1 MSREDFIVGQ
11 IRAAGISTVINGITV
26 NVKMRD
32 EVGDV
37 LICTGTTKPTDGS
50 SGYAKG
56 CIFIDT
62 NVETGTTG
70 FYTNDGTNTSCSFIQ
85 NMTAG
90 SVAAEVSELT
100 SIITSINTDRAS
112 DESVLQSQITSDA
125 TSESVQNSKLDSE
138 ISDRAIDES
147 LVVSQLTSEIDD
159 RTLDESVIVSQLTS
173 EISDRAIDESVL
185 QSSLTSE
192 STARAAGDSQL
203 LSTVDSE
210 ISDRGADE
218 STLQSE
224 VTSGDLRI
232 SILESKVA
240 SHA

>member
-147 LVVSQLTSEIDD
+147 LVVSQLTSEI
-159 RTLDESVIVSQLTS
+159 
-173 EISDRAIDESVL
+173 SDRAIDESVL

-240 SHA
+240 SYHV

>member
-147 LVVSQLTSEIDD
+147 LVVSQLTSEI
-159 RTLDESVIVSQLTS
+159 
-173 EISDRAIDESVL
+173 SDRAIDESVL

-240 SHA
+240 S

>member
-147 LVVSQLTSEIDD
+147 
-159 RTLDESVIVSQLTS
+159 VIVSQLTS

-240 SHA
+240 SYHAP

>member
-147 LVVSQLTSEIDD
+147 
-159 RTLDESVIVSQLTS
+159 VIVSQLTS

-240 SHA
+240 SS

>member
-147 LVVSQLTSEIDD
+147 LVVSQLTSEI
-159 RTLDESVIVSQLTS
+159 
-173 EISDRAIDESVL
+173 SDRAIDESVL

-240 SHA
+240 SYHA

>member
-37 LICTGTTKPTDGS
+37 LICTGTTKPTNGS

-147 LVVSQLTSEIDD
+147 
-159 RTLDESVIVSQLTS
+159 VIVSQLTS

-240 SHA
+240 SYHV

>member
-147 LVVSQLTSEIDD
+147 
-159 RTLDESVIVSQLTS
+159 VIVSQLTS

-240 SHA
+240 SYA

>member
-147 LVVSQLTSEIDD
+147 
-159 RTLDESVIVSQLTS
+159 VIVSQLTS

-240 SHA
+240 SYHNL

>member
-147 LVVSQLTSEIDD
+147 LVVSQLTSEI
-159 RTLDESVIVSQLTS
+159 
-173 EISDRAIDESVL
+173 SDRAIDESVL

-240 SHA
+240 SYHP

>member
-147 LVVSQLTSEIDD
+147 LVVSQLTSEI
-159 RTLDESVIVSQLTS
+159 
-173 EISDRAIDESVL
+173 SDRAIDESVL

-192 STARAAGDSQL
+192 STARAAGDNQL

-240 SHA
+240 SYHP

>member
-147 LVVSQLTSEIDD
+147 LVVSQLTSEI
-159 RTLDESVIVSQLTS
+159 
-173 EISDRAIDESVL
+173 SDRAIDESVL

-240 SHA
+240 SYHNL

>member
-147 LVVSQLTSEIDD
+147 LVVSQLTSEI
-159 RTLDESVIVSQLTS
+159 
-173 EISDRAIDESVL
+173 SDRAIDESVL

>member
-147 LVVSQLTSEIDD
+147 
-159 RTLDESVIVSQLTS
+159 VIVSQLTS

>member
-147 LVVSQLTSEIDD
+147 
-159 RTLDESVIVSQLTS
+159 VIVSQLTS

-240 SHA
+240 SYHV

>member
-37 LICTGTTKPTDGS
+37 LICTGTTKPTNGS

-147 LVVSQLTSEIDD
+147 
-159 RTLDESVIVSQLTS
+159 VIVSQLTS

-240 SHA
+240 SYQP